1 MVCFCEA
8 NEPPLQET
16 YEITP
21 KSLATIALP
30 QCRVNKQGDP
40 IGVKAVGEL
49 EIHVVGILTRQNVYI
64 PMGVIQRPLKIQW
77 SFSEKNKNMILVGI
91 YLIHQQF

>member
-1 MVCFCEA
+1 MVCVFVKRM
-8 NEPPLQET
+8 NRRDQET

-30 QCRVNKQGDP
+30 QCRV
-40 IGVKAVGEL
+40 KAVGEL
-49 EIHVVGILTRQNVYI
+49 EIHVVGIFKKGKMYI
-64 PMGVIQRPLKIQW
+64 YPWEWFKGHWKFNGLSPK
-77 SFSEKNKNMILVGI
+77 KNKNMILVGI